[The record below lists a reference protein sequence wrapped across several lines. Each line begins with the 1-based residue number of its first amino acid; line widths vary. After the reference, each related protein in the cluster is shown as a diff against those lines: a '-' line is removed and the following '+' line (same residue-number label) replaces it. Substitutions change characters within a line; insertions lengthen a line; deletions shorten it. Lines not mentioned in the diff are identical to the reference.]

1 VGMLRFLV
9 AVFALTLVVWALA
22 VFVPYFQ
29 GFHHLAN
36 LGFQFS
42 VYLLAIAVL
51 LQGFRLLTRRR
62 VR

>member
-1 VGMLRFLV
+1 MFRFLV
-9 AVFALTLVVWALA
+9 AVFILTIVVWLLA
-22 VFVPYFQ
+22 AFVPYFQ

-42 VYLLAIAVL
+42 WYLLAIAVL
-51 LQGFRLLTRRR
+51 LQGFRLFKRRH